1 MAFLFFQIIQV
12 ALIKIPVSLNQYP
25 PKRIRTHCHPLGK
38 WCRVTDQVEAFEDH
52 FIIPKNRIDCHHFGM
67 QVSNPNQ
74 AVTFYPIPD
83 IILHIQ
89 MHRISSSLP
98 YLIQAFV
105 ITSERT
111 FVRDILKNRNSPYL
125 FEVQFCRI
133 VQKVNPGKP
142 ETGIPDFQ
150 DPKPRYTNE
159 QNARIA

>member
-38 WCRVTDQVEAFEDH
+38 WCRVTDQVEAFGDH

-111 FVRDILKNRNSPYL
+111 FVRDILKIEIARISLRCNSAESSKRSIRANR
-125 FEVQFCRI
+125 
-133 VQKVNPGKP
+133 KP
-142 ETGIPDFQ
+142 EFPTSKTPSQGTLIT
-150 DPKPRYTNE
+150 KS
-159 QNARIA
+159 RIA